1 MSRKEEIRQLL
12 KLTPD
17 EMLKKAQGRLIILKD
32 LDELHKHFA
41 EEIASEIVENNK
53 KGALTRLILPVGPTG
68 QYPILAEII
77 NKKKINLEN
86 CYFFF
91 MDEYCDDNGYAL
103 PSEHPLSFKGE
114 MERLFFSRLDPKCGL
129 KKERVIFPDHNNIQ
143 KLKSMIENVGG
154 IDTCY
159 AGLGIHGHLAFNE
172 PEPDIK
178 NSEPRL
184 VYLNKYTIT
193 INAIRA
199 KVGGNLES
207 FPRKAVTLGLRQILS
222 ARRIMIYCRN
232 DIPGIDWANTV
243 LRLALFGEPGDDY
256 PVTYIRDRNYKI
268 ITTSE
273 TASVPEII
281 L

>member
-1 MSRKEEIRQLL
+1 
-12 KLTPD
+12 
-17 EMLKKAQGRLIILKD
+17 
-32 LDELHKHFA
+32 
-41 EEIASEIVENNK
+41 
-53 KGALTRLILPVGPTG
+53 
-68 QYPILAEII
+68 
-77 NKKKINLEN
+77 
-86 CYFFF
+86 

-114 MERLFFSRLDPKCGL
+114 MEHLFFSRLDAECGL

-172 PEPDIK
+172 PEPNIK
-178 NSEPRL
+178 DSEPRL

-199 KVGGNLES
+199 KVGGNLEN
-207 FPRKAVTLGLRQILS
+207 FPRKAVTLGLKQILS
-222 ARRIMIYCRN
+222 SRRIMVYCRN
-232 DIPGIDWANTV
+232 DIPGIGWANTV
-243 LRLALFGEPGDDY
+243 LRLALFGKPGDDY

-268 ITTSE
+268 ITTAE